1 MYDEETLLLLVP
13 RTKPAPSNND
23 KTLMVN
29 TTNAVLFLPLDLVV
43 NFLILDLIVV
53 VTGTTLSSYGF
64 VLVFLVHPFL
74 AIVEVVF
81 VIFFLSGFI
90 FTTVC

>member
-23 KTLMVN
+23 KTIMVN

-53 VTGTTLSSYGF
+53 VTGTT
-64 VLVFLVHPFL
+64 
-74 AIVEVVF
+74 
-81 VIFFLSGFI
+81 
-90 FTTVC
+90 